1 MMGPK
6 QQIAAVLKEIGMD
19 EALIAYMTKRGH
31 KNNEAQAD
39 K

>member
-6 QQIAAVLKEIGMD
+6 QQIAAVLKELGMD

-31 KNNEAQAD
+31 EGKQQD